1 MISAISSFGHYN
13 DPEYLRILSELRKL
27 GIAPSGNKTI
37 DKAKLEQAK
46 AELINKIQGKVDEKL
61 RKDNIEPIAPP
72 ETLDDTKRT
81 ELETQRLGAMTVAE
95 LNRLY
100 FNI

>member
-1 MISAISSFGHYN
+1 MISAISSFSHYN
-13 DPEYLRILSELRKL
+13 DPEYQRILSELRKL
-27 GIAPSGNKTI
+27 GVAPSGNKTI

-61 RKDNIEPIAPP
+61 RKDNIEPIVPP
-72 ETLDDTKRT
+72 ETLDDTKRA